1 MLMKEQ
7 QYIIK
12 NIKEYEEKFYRT
24 KHVDMITSTRSSLPE
39 IFCKKNCS
47 KQKKVSKWELKF
59 P

>member
-1 MLMKEQ
+1 MLIKEQ

-39 IFCKKNCS
+39 IFYKEKLS
-47 KQKKVSKWELKF
+47 
-59 P
+59 